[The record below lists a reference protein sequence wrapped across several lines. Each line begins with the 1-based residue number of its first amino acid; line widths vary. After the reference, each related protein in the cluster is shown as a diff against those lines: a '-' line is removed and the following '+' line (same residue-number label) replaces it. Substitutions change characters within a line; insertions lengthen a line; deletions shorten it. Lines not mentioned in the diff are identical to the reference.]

1 MKKIPFDI
9 DKAKAGAL
17 VGVRMGATPCVNI
30 VCYDLEYRRSGT
42 EKNYPILAI
51 ITDTEGKK
59 HEEHYGIDGSYIQGA
74 QSTMDLVLFEDENKL
89 TEFEQFIQGVLD
101 LYSGN
106 RLSSAKDEE
115 SSASFVKTWSAKIL
129 SMARRELKMQLPVWE
144 KCPWYFEH
152 GDLDFRRDNEPMLS
166 YKGYEMPISEL
177 DKILPKDEHPEI

>member
-17 VGVRMGATPCVNI
+17 VGVRMSAAPCVNI
-30 VCYDLEYRRSGT
+30 VCYDLEYRRAGS

-51 ITDTEGKK
+51 ITDIEGKK

-74 QSTMDLVLFEDENKL
+74 TSTMDLMIFEDENRL
-89 TEFEQFIQGVLD
+89 TDFEQFLQGVLD
-101 LYSGN
+101 IYSGN
-106 RLSSAKDEE
+106 RLSSSKDEE
-115 SSASFVKTWSAKIL
+115 SSKGFVKTWSAKIL
-129 SMARRELKMQLPVWE
+129 SMARMELKMQLPVWE

-152 GDLDFRRDNEPMLS
+152 GDLGFSRDNEPMLS

-177 DKILPKDEHPEI
+177 DKILPKDEHPKI